1 MPPRSAATA
10 EIGSRARVEWWPVR
24 ARRAADVMAERAARE
39 FFFGV
44 RSAGILF
51 KKKKNR
57 EREKGGRLEPIDVV
71 YQRKKEGK
79 EGRRK
84 KEVQLLLHT
93 EHPGPATPAAATAAT
108 CEKSPARAA
117 LTGNEDTTR
126 AATNGEEPLRAA
138 NNGEEEPATREPEPA
153 ATPSKARKERLAVG
167 RGPVG
172 ARRAVACLGCVR
184 SAVAG
189 KSLGDCH
196 DQPGAIPGVG
206 RCWRCASGHS
216 CMPVPAAV
224 APSAAALL
232 AGLAADPAL
241 SVAKRNRLRGYVRDA
256 LAVADKKP
264 GGSSSAPAPTNDLAA
279 APGFGAPVPLSGF
292 GAPVSLS
299 AVAFGQFGAPSPF
312 GAHVLGSFAAPPPPA
327 QGAQLGALLAQL
339 GGLLAPSPG
348 GPSVL
353 ARRAMIMAILGQVVD
368 SLLE

>member
-1 MPPRSAATA
+1 MLY
-10 EIGSRARVEWWPVR
+10 I
-24 ARRAADVMAERAARE
+24 
-39 FFFGV
+39 
-44 RSAGILF
+44 
-51 KKKKNR
+51 
-57 EREKGGRLEPIDVV
+57 KG
-71 YQRKKEGK
+71 RKKEK
-79 EGRRK
+79 KEEGRK
-84 KEVQLLLHT
+84 KSSSYYTLSTPAPPLLLR
-93 EHPGPATPAAATAAT
+93 PLPPR
-108 CEKSPARAA
+108 ARKV
-117 LTGNEDTTR
+117 
-126 AATNGEEPLRAA
+126 LRALPLQA
-138 NNGEEEPATREPEPA
+138 MKIPRALPQMVKNPSAPPTMAKKSLPPAS
-153 ATPSKARKERLAVG
+153 PSPPPPPPKLG
-167 RGPVG
+167 RSVWPL
-172 ARRAVACLGCVR
+172 VA
-184 SAVAG
+184 
-189 KSLGDCH
+189 SLGDCH